1 MAKLCVNVD
10 HVATVRQARMA
21 GYPDPLEAALEAER
35 AGARGITVHL
45 REDRRHIQDKDVF
58 RIKKAISTKLN
69 LEMAAAK
76 EIIEIALKVKPWQV
90 TFVPERRQEITTEG
104 GLDVT
109 RRQMRLKEA
118 ISGFKAKK
126 VKISLFIDPDA
137 EMVRASVDLGADAVE
152 LNTGQYS
159 EAKTKRD
166 RAAELKKIEK
176 AAALC
181 ADLGAVVHAGHGL
194 NLGNVGPVAA
204 IPMIEEL
211 NIGHSIV
218 ARAVMVG
225 MRGAVKEM
233 TRAMAAAEARAR
245 KF

>member
-21 GYPDPLEAALEAER
+21 GYPDPIEAALEAEK
-35 AGARGITVHL
+35 AGSRGITVHL
-45 REDRRHIQDKDVF
+45 REDRRHIQDRDVF

-69 LEMAAAK
+69 LEMAAAP

-109 RRQMRLKEA
+109 RRQRMLKET
-118 ISGFKAKK
+118 IDRFRDKK
-126 VKISLFIDPDA
+126 ILVSLFIDPDQ
-137 EMVRASVDLGADAVE
+137 EMVRAAADLGADAIE
-152 LNTGQYS
+152 INTGQYS
-159 EAKTKRD
+159 EARAKRS

-176 AAALC
+176 AAKLSAGLV
-181 ADLGAVVHAGHGL
+181 GATHAGHGL
-194 NLGNVGPVAA
+194 NLDNVGPIAA
-204 IPMIEEL
+204 IPTIEEL

-225 MRGAVKEM
+225 IRGAVKEM
-233 TRAMAAAEARAR
+233 IKTMAAAKAGT
-245 KF
+245 